1 MHTIISKVIVNYLFD
16 YQRQIY
22 KQIDQYDD
30 SNIGAGSN

>member
-22 KQIDQYDD
+22 KQIDQYNN
-30 SNIGAGSN
+30 SNIGARSN